1 MRKMGTL
8 FAAGLMAVVLAAG
21 CSHTMGDKTLATDL
35 KAGMFSDPQVKSLNL
50 DIAVKNGEVT
60 LAGEVPDDAARLQA
74 FKLASDTPGVK
85 HVVDHMTVQTAQAEP
100 DAEAATP
107 PVPPPAAEPS
117 PRRSVPKVAHRRRA
131 RTDSASMAAASAA
144 NSSDSNSEADA
155 APADAPPPP
164 ETASPAATAPAD
176 QQQAAAEPPPPP
188 PPPQPARAQIP
199 AGTSVR
205 IQMIDNVDSSVNHPG
220 EVFRA
225 ELASPIVLGNN
236 VVVPSGANMYVR
248 LINARSAGHMTGRSE
263 LVLELARLEFQG
275 HTYGLVSN
283 QYSKVGSSRGKRT
296 AETVGG
302 GAALGALLG
311 AIIGHGKGAAIG
323 AATGA
328 GAGTVAQ
335 EATQA
340 QQVQIPSET
349 KLDFT
354 LEQPVSIS
362 YFPGKNQPSR

>member
-1 MRKMGTL
+1 MRKMGAL
-8 FAAGLMAVVLAAG
+8 FAAGLMALVLAAG
-21 CSHTMGDKTLATDL
+21 CSHTMNDQTLATNL
-35 KAGMFSDPQVKSLNL
+35 KARMFSNPQVKSLNL

-60 LAGEVPDDAARLQA
+60 LSGEVPDDAARYQA
-74 FKLASDTPGVK
+74 FKLASNTPGVK
-85 HVVDHMTVQTAQAEP
+85 HVVDHMTVQTAQDTSAAE
-100 DAEAATP
+100 ATP
-107 PVPPPAAEPS
+107 PVKETA
-117 PRRSVPKVAHRRRA
+117 PRKTEHKISHHRRA
-131 RTDSASMAAASAA
+131 RTQSASVAPASAV
-144 NSSDSNSEADA
+144 SSTDSSSEADA
-155 APADAPPPP
+155 APNQAQPPAP
-164 ETASPAATAPAD
+164 EAASPAAAPPAV
-176 QQQAAAEPPPPP
+176 QQQAAAEAPPP
-188 PPPQPARAQIP
+188 PPPQPVRVQIP

-205 IQMIDNVDSSVNHPG
+205 IQMIDSVDSSVNQPG

-225 ELASPIVLGNN
+225 DLASPIVVGNN
-236 VVVPSGANMYVR
+236 VVVPSGANVYLR
-248 LINARSAGHMTGRSE
+248 LINARSAGHMTGQSE

-302 GAALGALLG
+302 GAVLGALLG

-335 EATQA
+335 EATKA
-340 QQVQIPSET
+340 QQVQIPTET

-354 LEQPVSIS
+354 LEQPVDVS
-362 YFPGKNQPSR
+362 YFPGKNRPSR